1 MNCSLI
7 QEPNVQKRVLLLYNE
22 SRISVASRVVLMGLI
37 RGEGGVEYV
46 SVRQEA
52 AIH

>member
-7 QEPNVQKRVLLLYNE
+7 QEPNVQKRVLLYNK
-22 SRISVASRVVLMGLI
+22 SRISEASRVVLMGLI

-52 AIH
+52 SIH